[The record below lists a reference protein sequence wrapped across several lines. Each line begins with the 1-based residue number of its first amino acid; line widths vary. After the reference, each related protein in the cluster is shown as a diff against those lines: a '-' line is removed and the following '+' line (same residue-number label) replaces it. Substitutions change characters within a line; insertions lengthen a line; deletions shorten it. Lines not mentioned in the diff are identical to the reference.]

1 MALMKYSVNQEKK
14 YIFVGAALVTGFVIV
29 YAIVASAVLTSTKR
43 EQITATFAPNLQ
55 TLSIISSKEIET
67 TSAWSSKT
75 STKRTSSTSAKTTSF
90 TTSPRAELTS
100 TAEILTSSAV
110 PISMTGARQTN
121 TLTSETTFEVITT
134 TPLQVQS
141 TTAKMLSKAISSTS
155 KIGSRSPKLT
165 TTILPLPNRKGTAF
179 IVTKGSSC
187 FLRSFRTTQYH
198 TYL

>member
-1 MALMKYSVNQEKK
+1 MEYSLNQKKK
-14 YIFVGAALVTGFVIV
+14 YTCVEAALVTGF
-29 YAIVASAVLTSTKR
+29 AIVTTIVTSTVLTSTKR
-43 EQITATFAPNLQ
+43 EQKKATFASDLQ
-55 TLSIISSKEIET
+55 TLSIISSKGT
-67 TSAWSSKT
+67 PM
-75 STKRTSSTSAKTTSF
+75 TSAKTPSF

-100 TAEILTSSAV
+100 TAEILTSSGV

-165 TTILPLPNRKGTAF
+165 TTILPLANRKGTAF